1 MSARLFEVLKELQ
14 QTAQAAER
22 MNRADERRAIVQEI
36 RRIVTRD
43 MAEVMILAQ
52 VVDVIEAR
60 NE

>member
-1 MSARLFEVLKELQ
+1 VSARLFEVLKELQ